1 MSRTNFWIVI
11 WTLTVWT
18 VLANL
23 VLFPTEI
30 RGQDFS
36 PVPALEPGV
45 PPALPPLPVPASIP
59 VDPAARPPL
68 PTLTPGF
75 GSCDT
80 PDYWIVSSREAVQH
94 RLKRREDWTLD
105 VFHRH
110 VGGQT
115 VRTSMADLSG
125 QMAPGVPVLICIHGS
140 FVDWNSNFKES
151 AEAYQWIRR
160 AAPHLPI
167 QVIFFSWP
175 SEGPYTRITPI
186 DVAINGERAEFN
198 GFHLAQLISG
208 LPESCPVSLI
218 GHSHGC
224 RVILSTLHIAGGG
237 EIQNLCY
244 RYSLGASRRYRAV
257 LAAAAV
263 DHNWLNPGQRYD
275 RALSRCEGMLNLIN
289 RDDMAIF
296 VYPLHRPG
304 AQRALA
310 RIGLTDRDY
319 RQLGAT
325 ACRLSNLDVTQ
336 LVGQNHLWP
345 GYYSCPRIATSI
357 VPYVYFADG
366 NTTAM
371 LDPVSSA
378 PPAEPTQPEE
388 LIPLR

>member
-30 RGQDFS
+30 RGQDL
-36 PVPALEPGV
+36 PPAPTLEPSG
-45 PPALPPLPVPASIP
+45 PPLPPIPAPQSVPDLSQ
-59 VDPAARPPL
+59 
-68 PTLTPGF
+68 PTLPPGF

-115 VRTSMADLSG
+115 VRTRMADLSG
-125 QMAPGVPVLICIHGS
+125 QMVPGVPVLICIHGS
-140 FVDWNSNFKES
+140 FVDWDSNFKES

-237 EIQNLCY
+237 EIQSLCY

-319 RQLGAT
+319 RQLGAS
-325 ACRLSNLDVTQ
+325 ACRLSNLDVTP
-336 LVGQNHLWP
+336 LVGRNHLWP

-371 LDPVSSA
+371 VDPVSSA
-378 PPAEPTQPEE
+378 PPVEPTQPEE